1 MEELLNDVQRCIS
14 KLDDPNKVE
23 RKRNVEKIKALIDD
37 KFPDSTR
44 TLDLD
49 QEQLLALW
57 QDRLCR
63 PLLRC
68 VGSDPSERVREIS
81 GEVILK
87 MLNLVPNFESSPA
100 SGDFIK
106 MDYLFPLLQSRL
118 VRSSLKLTS

>member
-100 SGDFIK
+100 SGDFVK